1 MSLNFNDESEK
12 PRFISKPNPLVAGS
26 HQIFEYQPEKGKY
39 EPVGDY
45 TLIDKGEDLDIT
57 AKKVMNLI
65 SLMNGRKPLISFENL
80 TQERVLFTIN
90 TDSEN
95 ADTETIVFRTYKG
108 EGVSRDNAVL
118 KVKKGVFNDETN
130 ESDPPIL

>member
-12 PRFISKPNPLVAGS
+12 PRFISKPNPLATGS
-26 HQIFEYQPEKGKY
+26 HQIFEYQPEKGDY

-45 TLIDKGEDLDIT
+45 TLIDTAEDPDIT
-57 AKKVMNLI
+57 SKKVMNLI

-90 TDSEN
+90 KEN
-95 ADTETIVFRTYKG
+95 ETSNTQTVVFRAFKG
-108 EGVSRDNAVL
+108 EGVSKENAVL
-118 KVKKGVFNDETN
+118 KIKKGVFDD
-130 ESDPPIL
+130 ESDGESD

>member
-12 PRFISKPNPLVAGS
+12 PRFISKPNPLMRGA
-26 HQIFEYQPEKGKY
+26 HQIFEYQPQKGEY

-45 TLIDKGEDLDIT
+45 TVIDRAEDSDIT

-90 TDSEN
+90 TESEN

-108 EGVSRDNAVL
+108 EGVSQENAVL
-118 KVKKGVFNDETN
+118 KIKKGVFTDDTSKDN
-130 ESDPPIL
+130 E